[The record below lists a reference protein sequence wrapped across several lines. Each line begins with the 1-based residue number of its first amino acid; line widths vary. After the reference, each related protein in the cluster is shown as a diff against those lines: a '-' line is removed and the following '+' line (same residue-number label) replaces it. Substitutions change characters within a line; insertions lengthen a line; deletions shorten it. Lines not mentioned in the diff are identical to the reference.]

1 MDKLE
6 NFETAEWETEDAEWT
21 DDSAVEEPE
30 TDAELAPEDGDG
42 DSALSEPA
50 PAAAEPAKARLTG
63 RKGPRR
69 TLSPATN
76 RESRY
81 TSPEQR
87 LQLLD
92 LWQRSGLPAGDFAG
106 LISVSKHTLY
116 AWKKR
121 FDEGG
126 PAGLMDQ
133 PRGGPRGSRVAPH
146 VRSAIVLLKRQH
158 VDWGCQRIAHEL
170 MRGPGLAA
178 SPGAITRILRE
189 EGYELEEQPTHP
201 HPDKKRRFER
211 ARPNQLWQTDIFTFV
226 LKRQNRRVFLVAFM
240 DDHSRFIVSHGLHAA
255 ASTALVI
262 DVLLAGIASY
272 HAPEEVL
279 TDQGPQYHTWR
290 GKSRFTVELEKR
302 GIRQIVAR
310 ARHPQTLGKA
320 ERFWGTLWREC
331 LEAAVFRDLDD
342 ARQRLALFVD
352 HYNFQR
358 PHQALDGLVPADR
371 FFGAAPEIA
380 RSLKE
385 RVARNALELARQ
397 GAPRRP
403 FYVTGQVGGQSF
415 SVHAEGERVI
425 LKPGDGPRQEVELV
439 RPPAV
444 EPAVDPLPAA
454 VSVQAQPA
462 PTGLAEGNEVPPAPG
477 VSPVDALEV
486 EGASEDDD
494 DTEDIEDPDLA
505 EEFDGSF
512 TDGAG
517 EKKGDE

>member
-1 MDKLE
+1 MDAIDNAE
-6 NFETAEWETEDAEWT
+6 SAEWELEDGERG
-21 DDSAVEEPE
+21 DDSAAEEL
-30 TDAELAPEDGDG
+30 DVQGELEPEDGEG
-42 DSALSEPA
+42 ESTPEE
-50 PAAAEPAKARLTG
+50 AEPGEPEPTKARLTG

-69 TLSPATN
+69 TLSPAAS
-76 RESRY
+76 REHRY

-92 LWQRSGLPAGDFAG
+92 LWQRSTLPAGDFAG
-106 LISVSKHTLY
+106 LVSVSKHTLY

-189 EGYELEEQPTHP
+189 EGYEVQEQPTRP

-211 ARPNQLWQTDIFTFV
+211 ARPGQLWQTDIFTFI

-371 FFGAAPEIA
+371 FFGAAPEVA
-380 RSLKE
+380 RSMKE

-425 LKPGDGPRQEVELV
+425 LKPGDGPREEVELV
-439 RPPAV
+439 RPPVA
-444 EPAVDPLPAA
+444 EPAAEALPAA

-462 PTGLAEGNEVPPAPG
+462 ATGLAEGNEAPPAPG
-477 VSPVDALEV
+477 MSPVDALEV
-486 EGASEDDD
+486 EAGAEDDD
-494 DTEDIEDPDLA
+494 EAEDLDDPDPEGLYA
-505 EEFDGSF
+505 PF
-512 TDGAG
+512 TDWAA

>member
-1 MDKLE
+1 M
-6 NFETAEWETEDAEWT
+6 
-21 DDSAVEEPE
+21 
-30 TDAELAPEDGDG
+30 
-42 DSALSEPA
+42 
-50 PAAAEPAKARLTG
+50 
-63 RKGPRR
+63 
-69 TLSPATN
+69 
-76 RESRY
+76 
-81 TSPEQR
+81 
-87 LQLLD
+87 
-92 LWQRSGLPAGDFAG
+92 
-106 LISVSKHTLY
+106 SKHTLY

-158 VDWGCQRIAHEL
+158 EDWGCQRIAHEL
-170 MRGPGLAA
+170 MRGPGLAS

-189 EGYELEEQPTHP
+189 EGYEVEEQPTHP
-201 HPDKKRRFER
+201 HRDKKRRFER
-211 ARPNQLWQTDIFTFV
+211 ASPNQLWQTDIFTFI

-272 HAPEEVL
+272 HPPEEVL

-310 ARHPQTLGKA
+310 ARHPQTLGKV
-320 ERFWGTLWREC
+320 ERFWGSLWREC
-331 LEAAVFRDLDD
+331 LEAAIFRDLDD

-439 RPPAV
+439 RPPSA
-444 EPAVDPLPAA
+444 ESAADPLPAS

-462 PTGLAEGNEVPPAPG
+462 ASGLAEGNEPPPVPG
-477 VSPVDALEV
+477 TSPVDALCV
-486 EGASEDDD
+486 DDAPEDGTAADAPD
-494 DTEDIEDPDLA
+494 DTGLPDCLEDKLSDQAD
-505 EEFDGSF
+505 
-512 TDGAG
+512 

>member
-1 MDKLE
+1 MDKLD
-6 NFETAEWETEDAEWT
+6 NSQTVEWEAEDAEWS
-21 DDSAVEEPE
+21 DDSAA
-30 TDAELAPEDGDG
+30 AELEAETELEPEDGGD
-42 DSALSEPA
+42 DSALGEADPA
-50 PAAAEPAKARLTG
+50 EAEPTKARLTG
-63 RKGPRR
+63 RKGVR
-69 TLSPATN
+69 TTMTPVTN

-106 LISVSKHTLY
+106 LVSVSKHTLY
-116 AWKKR
+116 TWKKR

-146 VRSAIVLLKRQH
+146 VRSAIVLLKRKH
-158 VDWGCQRIAHEL
+158 EDWGCQRIAHEL

-189 EGYELEEQPTHP
+189 EGYEVVEQPTHP
-201 HPDKKRRFER
+201 HRDKKRRFER
-211 ARPNQLWQTDIFTFV
+211 ASPNQLWQTDIFTFI

-262 DVLLAGIASY
+262 DVLLSGIASY
-272 HAPEEVL
+272 HPPEEVL

-310 ARHPQTLGKA
+310 ARHPQTLGKV
-320 ERFWGTLWREC
+320 ERFWGSLWREC

-444 EPAVDPLPAA
+444 ESAADPLPAA
-454 VSVQAQPA
+454 VSVQAQLA
-462 PTGLAEGNEVPPAPG
+462 ATGLAEGNETPPAPG
-477 VSPVDALEV
+477 TSPVDALCV
-486 EGASEDDD
+486 EDVPEEGVAAETPDDASLTDCLEDKFIGHAD
-494 DTEDIEDPDLA
+494 
-505 EEFDGSF
+505 
-512 TDGAG
+512 